1 MSGDWQLAREE
12 LELANEQMAEK
23 FPTIGTYLGEAI
35 IEADNEINIMQ
46 CNAMQCKA
54 MQCNA
59 LQCYAMLCYAVS
71 TMKWYVLQFN

>member
-54 MQCNA
+54 MHCNA
-59 LQCYAMLCYAVS
+59 TLCYAVS
-71 TMKWYVLQFN
+71 TMKWYVVQFN